1 MVFSYG
7 IITLIGVST
16 MGKTEIR
23 EYIEAF
29 LIAVLLALFIII
41 FIAQSFMVQGSSMEP
56 SLHNG
61 QRLIVDKLSYR
72 FGSPKLGDV
81 IVFRYPTDPSRKF
94 IKRVIGVPG
103 DEILIKGGYVYV
115 NGERLV
121 ETYIN
126 GPTYGAYASDYGPV
140 IVPENSYFVL
150 GDNRRKSDDSR
161 FQDVGFVPR
170 NLILGR
176 AVVVYWPLNTI
187 KIIRVPESLR

>member
-115 NGERLV
+115 NGERLLKPILM
-121 ETYIN
+121 T
-126 GPTYGAYASDYGPV
+126 
-140 IVPENSYFVL
+140 
-150 GDNRRKSDDSR
+150 
-161 FQDVGFVPR
+161 
-170 NLILGR
+170 NLWCLCF
-176 AVVVYWPLNTI
+176 
-187 KIIRVPESLR
+187 